1 MGIVYVLAGT
11 VCLAAAILTESR
23 LDGILFGFAGA
34 LLDSL
39 PIFLLE
45 YTGESRGI
53 WGAIGKQA
61 YLGLWPIHGSLL
73 FCCSG
78 IWYRKLSSKCCP
90 HIEE

>member
-11 VCLAAAILTESR
+11 VCLAAAIWTESR

-45 YTGESRGI
+45 YTGESREI
-53 WGAIGKQA
+53 
-61 YLGLWPIHGSLL
+61 
-73 FCCSG
+73 
-78 IWYRKLSSKCCP
+78 
-90 HIEE
+90 